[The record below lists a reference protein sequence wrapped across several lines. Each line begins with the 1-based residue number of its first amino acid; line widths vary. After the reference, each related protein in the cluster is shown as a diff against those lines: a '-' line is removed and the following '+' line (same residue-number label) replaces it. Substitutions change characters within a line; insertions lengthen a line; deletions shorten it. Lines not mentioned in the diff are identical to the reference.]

1 MIKSLNP
8 KKATGPDQI
17 PPKIARPQIAN
28 VLTGMINNAID
39 EGIFPDSLKRAQ
51 VTPVFKKADNLSK
64 KITDL
69 LVFERVIANRLN

>member
-8 KKATGPDQI
+8 KKATGPDLI
-17 PPKIARPQIAN
+17 PPKLIKTARPQIAN

-51 VTPVFKKADNLSK
+51 VTPVFKKADNLTK
-64 KITDL
+64 
-69 LVFERVIANRLN
+69 ENY